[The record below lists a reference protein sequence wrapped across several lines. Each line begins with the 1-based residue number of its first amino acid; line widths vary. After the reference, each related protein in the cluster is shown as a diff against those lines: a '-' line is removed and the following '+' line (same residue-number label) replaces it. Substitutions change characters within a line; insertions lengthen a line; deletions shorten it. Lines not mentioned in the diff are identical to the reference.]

1 MRRGRI
7 LTIYTVGH
15 SSRTLEELVALLRGQ
30 GIDTLVDIR
39 RFPRSRT
46 NPQFDADRLA
56 PALASEGITYFA
68 APALGGRRGRKDAS
82 PAGDVGHATA
92 AAAAAAAIARQS
104 GWEVAAFRAYA
115 AYATTPAF
123 QHALATLVDLAGRSS
138 GGSGCVIMCSEAL
151 WWRCHR
157 RIVTDYLLIAGIRV
171 RHILGKGEVQEA
183 SLTPFAQLSEEEA
196 GKGVT
201 LLYAPAERP

>member
-15 SSRTLEELVALLRGQ
+15 SSRTLEELVTLLRGQ

-56 PALASEGITYFA
+56 PALATEGITYVA

-82 PAGDVGHATA
+82 AAGDA
-92 AAAAAAAIARQS
+92 ALGEAAMARQS
-104 GWEVAAFRAYA
+104 GWEVPAFRAYA

-123 QHALATLVDLAGRSS
+123 RQALATLIDLAGRSS
-138 GGSGCVIMCSEAL
+138 CGCGCGCGCVIMCSEAL

-157 RIVTDYLLIAGIRV
+157 RIITDYLLATGARV
-171 RHILGKGEVQEA
+171 RHILSQTEVQEA
-183 SLTPFAQLSEEEA
+183 SLTPFAHVEE
-196 GKGVT
+196 GGT
-201 LLYAPAERP
+201 LRYGPG